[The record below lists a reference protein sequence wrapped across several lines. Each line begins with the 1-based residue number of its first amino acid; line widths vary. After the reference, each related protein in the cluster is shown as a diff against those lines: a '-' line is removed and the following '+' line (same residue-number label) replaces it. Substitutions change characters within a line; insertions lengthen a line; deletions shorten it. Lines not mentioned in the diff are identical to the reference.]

1 MDIDT
6 AKRLYIELLPTLES
20 TSKEIKELRKVERLC
35 KTAFKNHLK
44 TSGNATLTVG
54 GKTFSFEKKEKCV
67 VSMDR
72 MEDAFAPNLIQQYK
86 STNTE
91 EVEVFK
97 CT

>member
-6 AKRLYIELLPTLES
+6 AKRLYVELLPRLET
-20 TSKEIKELRKVERLC
+20 TSKEMKELRKIERRC
-35 KTAFKNHLK
+35 KTAFKKYLQS
-44 TSGNATLTVG
+44 SGNNSVTVG
-54 GKTFSFEKKEKCV
+54 GKTFSFEKKQKCV

-86 STNTE
+86 EANTE
-91 EVEVFK
+91 EVEVLK

>member
-1 MDIDT
+1 MDIET
-6 AKRLYIELLPTLES
+6 AKRLYQELIPTLET
-20 TSKEIKELRKVERLC
+20 TSKEMKELRKVERRC
-35 KTAFKNHLK
+35 KAAFKKYLK
-44 TSGNATLTVG
+44 SSGSPSLTVG

-86 STNTE
+86 QMNTE

-97 CT
+97 CA